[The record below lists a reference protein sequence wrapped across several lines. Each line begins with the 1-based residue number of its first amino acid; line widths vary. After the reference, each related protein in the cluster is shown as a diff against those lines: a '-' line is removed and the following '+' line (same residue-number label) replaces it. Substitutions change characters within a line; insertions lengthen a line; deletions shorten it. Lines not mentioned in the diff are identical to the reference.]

1 MKVLVSKQLT
11 KQQRA
16 QKVKLLDSKL
26 FASLLHNWRDGGVMH
41 MASRRKQVVLNL
53 VTQTAADEVPEQRPA
68 AEICGGLDLQ
78 LRPIDCHLLVGIGF
92 VPASDISANEALRG
106 Q

>member
-1 MKVLVSKQLT
+1 M
-11 KQQRA
+11 
-16 QKVKLLDSKL
+16 
-26 FASLLHNWRDGGVMH
+26 
-41 MASRRKQVVLNL
+41 VLNL

-78 LRPIDCHLLVGIGF
+78 LRPIHRHLLVGVGF
-92 VPASDISANEALRG
+92 IPTNGISANEALSG